1 MSGGKRDW
9 DDAERE
15 TVRARLG
22 ALVAGLPGVELQDGH
37 GHTGYALKGKRFA
50 WYLVDHHGDGRLAL
64 WAKAPAGD
72 QQALVG
78 GDPERYFVPPY
89 LGPSGWVGACLDVAS
104 RPDWD
109 EVAGLLEQ
117 AWRMNAGKRAVAAYD
132 AKNP

>member
-50 WYLVDHHGDGRLAL
+50 WCLVDHHGDGRLAL
-64 WAKAPAGD
+64 WAKAPAGE

-78 GDPERYFVPPY
+78 GYPERY
-89 LGPSGWVGACLDVAS
+89 SS
-104 RPDWD
+104 RPTS
-109 EVAGLLEQ
+109 VRAGGSAR
-117 AWRMNAGKRAVAAYD
+117 AWTSRPGRTGTRSPACSSRPGG
-132 AKNP
+132 